1 MYLETSFHINNTNK
15 RKFNPNIRKDKQTNS
30 SIQWY
35 KQMKQLIITMVQI
48 ERKDKSKLLGQLS
61 IISDHRSCQN
71 NYCYHAKRSENI
83 LLVFIQIELFYIF
96 PLFFTRL
103 KFCLIFKVLSQLIVL
118 KKMSNNENR
127 FLRCERIKK
136 K

>member
-35 KQMKQLIITMVQI
+35 KQMKQLIITMV

-71 NYCYHAKRSENI
+71 NYCYHGNIYWYAKRSENI
-83 LLVFIQIELFYIF
+83 LLVFI
-96 PLFFTRL
+96 
-103 KFCLIFKVLSQLIVL
+103 
-118 KKMSNNENR
+118 
-127 FLRCERIKK
+127 
-136 K
+136 